1 MTTGAA
7 EVFAG
12 AVTAGETVLL
22 GVEGVSCACCWPD
35 VEELL
40 SLLTFVLAISGVGAL
55 PAKAYPEAI
64 PNTAVADNPVTR
76 ILAEVAGFLIFFLFV
91 DAVFTDDL
99 EVGGGG
105 GGRSGSFIISRRPHL
120 RVHRAHHVLRA
131 LHGHRHRRHGADV
144 VEPNPLMDCPH

>member
-22 GVEGVSCACCWPD
+22 GVEGASCACCWPD

-40 SLLTFVLAISGVGAL
+40 SLLTFVLAISGVGAS

-64 PNTAVADNPVTR
+64 PKTAVAERPVTK
-76 ILAEVAGFLIFFLFV
+76 ILADVAGFFVLVFLFI
-91 DAVFTDDL
+91 AVFVG
-99 EVGGGG
+99 EFVGGGG

-131 LHGHRHRRHGADV
+131 LHGHRLRRHGADV